1 VLEPSRWPGYAM
13 VVGAACCWGAMAIL
27 AKLLLR
33 DRGVDPLVLVAIRAY
48 LATVT
53 VVAAVAV
60 SRPARLRIERRDLWP
75 AAVIGVA
82 GYAANN
88 FLYFEALH
96 LTNVATALLLQ
107 YQAPILVALY
117 TVLVQRQPLRGRII
131 LALALAVVGCALVV
145 RAYDPQSLRPNLL
158 GLMAGLGTACTF
170 AFYILASRAALRTLD
185 AWTLLVYAYLSAS
198 LFWSVVIPPWK
209 VLGYGFNPGVWAA
222 FLAIATIGTVLP
234 FGLFIGGLKF
244 LAPTQAGIVSMLE
257 PVVAA
262 TAAFLILGETLFPLQ
277 ILGGGLVLAG
287 VVMVQTT

>member
-1 VLEPSRWPGYAM
+1 VIKSSQWRGYAM

-27 AKLLLR
+27 AKLLFR

-53 VVAAVAV
+53 VFAAVAV
-60 SRPARLRIERRDLWP
+60 LRPARLRIEQRDLWP

-82 GYAANN
+82 GFAANN

-96 LTNVATALLLQ
+96 LTSVATALLLQ

-117 TVLVQRQPLRGRII
+117 TVLVERQPLRGRII
-131 LALALAVVGCALVV
+131 LAMALTLVGCALVV
-145 RAYDPQSLRPNLL
+145 RAYDLEMLRPNLL
-158 GLMAGLGTACTF
+158 GVLAGLGTACTF

-185 AWTLLVYAYLSAS
+185 AWTLLAYAYFSAS
-198 LFWSVVIPPWK
+198 LFWSAVIPPWK
-209 VLGYGFNPGVWAA
+209 ILDYGFSRGVWGA
-222 FLAIATIGTVLP
+222 FLAIATLGTVLP
-234 FGLFIGGLKF
+234 FGLFISGLKF
-244 LAPTQAGIVSMLE
+244 LPPTQAGIVSMLE

-262 TAAFLILGETLFPLQ
+262 TAAFMILGETLFPLQ